1 MSIPNT
7 FSKNSLLNN
16 IYPLTYTVKTE
27 YDVDILYFTVVS
39 LNELYPL
46 IRDRANGYLYILNV
60 EHYMVKDGIYITLRE
75 ILENNRVK
83 PGFVYEDDIAVI
95 RKEDFGKFLA
105 FPQRGF
111 EMFDHDRI
119 MDEIEFA
126 GFHKTASGRLKAL
139 YSFMDVK
146 SRLPKYYINCH
157 DDSLLYCETRDIDL
171 KFELLKLMLHGFFE
185 AYVDKNHKT
194 DQGILNVPQEL
205 AEEMISK
212 WSKLT
217 LREEGTKFKDSNISS
232 LIFDAE
238 NKEAGMV
245 VYKVDKKEW
254 VIKDMRE

>member
-16 IYPLTYTVKTE
+16 IYPLTYNVKTD

-39 LNELYPL
+39 LDDLYTL

-60 EHYMVKDGIYITLRE
+60 EHDMVKDGLYITLKE

-95 RKEDFGKFLA
+95 KKEDFGKFLT
-105 FPQRGF
+105 FPQHGF
-111 EMFDHDRI
+111 EMFDHERI
-119 MDEIEFA
+119 MDENEF
-126 GFHKTASGRLKAL
+126 GQFHKTASGRLEN
-139 YSFMDVK
+139 YGPFIGIRN
-146 SRLPKYYINCH
+146 RLPKYYIRCH

-171 KFELLKLMLHGFFE
+171 KYELLKLMLHDFFE
-185 AYVDKNHKT
+185 AYINKNHKT
-194 DQGILNVPQEL
+194 DPDILNVPQEL
-205 AEEMISK
+205 AEEMFSK
-212 WSKLT
+212 WKKLT
-217 LREEGTKFKDSNISS
+217 LREEGTKLKDGNISS

-238 NKEAGMV
+238 DRESGML

-254 VIKDMRE
+254 VIKDMRD